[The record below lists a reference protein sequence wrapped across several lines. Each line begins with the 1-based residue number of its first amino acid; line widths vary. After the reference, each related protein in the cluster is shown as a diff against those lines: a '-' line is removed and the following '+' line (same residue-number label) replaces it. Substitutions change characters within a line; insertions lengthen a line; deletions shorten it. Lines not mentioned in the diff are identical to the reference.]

1 MGRWGASLEA
11 LRLWRQQDS
20 MYKYVLRRMLHAIPA
35 LLGVTFIIFAAL
47 RVMPGDP
54 VSVMFGTQATKIRPE
69 DRAKIEAD
77 LGLSYPLIVQ
87 YGKWLKDIGTGKLGK
102 SFWRGDTVVDLI
114 IQRGPLTVEIAIMAI
129 ILSWAVG
136 VPVGILSALRQN
148 TLPDYI
154 ARLFTILFLAIPSF
168 WLGAMIMLVLLLW
181 WDYAPPLG
189 IINIWDDPTKNLQIV
204 LGPAIVLGL
213 AVSAYIARMARS
225 SLLEIIRE
233 DYIRTARAKG
243 LREQAVILRHALRNV
258 SLPIITL
265 SGVLFGYLLSGTV
278 VVEQA
283 FNVPGLGKAM
293 VEAFVMLDY
302 AVIQNLVFLYGGV
315 FVVINLL
322 IDISYA
328 WLDPRI
334 HYT

>member
-1 MGRWGASLEA
+1 
-11 LRLWRQQDS
+11 
-20 MYKYVLRRMLHAIPA
+20 MYKYILRRALHAIPA
-35 LLGVTFIIFAAL
+35 LLGVSIIIFVAL

-69 DRAKIEAD
+69 DRAKIEAE
-77 LGLSYPLIVQ
+77 LGLSYPLTVQ
-87 YGKWLKDIGTGKLGK
+87 YGMWLKDIATGKLGR

-114 IQRGPLTVEIAIMAI
+114 IQRGPLTVEIVVMAM
-129 ILSWAVG
+129 ILSWVVG
-136 VPVGILSALRQN
+136 VPVGILAALRQN

-189 IINIWDDPTKNLQIV
+189 VINLWDDPTRNVQIV
-204 LGPAIVLGL
+204 LGPAMVLGL
-213 AVSAYIARMARS
+213 AVSAYIARMTRS

-243 LREQAVILRHALRNV
+243 LREQAVVLRHALRNV
-258 SLPIITL
+258 SLPIVTL

-302 AVIQNLVFLYGGV
+302 AVIQNLVLLYGAV

-322 IDISYA
+322 VDISYA

>member
-1 MGRWGASLEA
+1 
-11 LRLWRQQDS
+11 
-20 MYKYVLRRMLHAIPA
+20 MYRYVLRRVLHAIPA
-35 LLGVTFIIFAAL
+35 LLGVSIIIFVAL

-69 DRAKIEAD
+69 DRAKIEAE
-77 LGLSYPLIVQ
+77 LGLSYPLAAQ
-87 YGKWLKDIGTGKLGK
+87 YGMWLRDIATGKLGR
-102 SFWRGDTVVDLI
+102 SFWRGDTVLDLI
-114 IQRGPLTVEIAIMAI
+114 VQRGPLTVEIAAMAM
-129 ILSWAVG
+129 ILSWVVG
-136 VPVGILSALRQN
+136 VPVGILAALRQN

-189 IINIWDDPTKNLQIV
+189 VINLWDDPTRNMQIV
-204 LGPAIVLGL
+204 LGPAMVLGL
-213 AVSAYIARMARS
+213 AVSAYIARMTRS

-243 LREQAVILRHALRNV
+243 LRERAVVLRHALRNI
-258 SLPIITL
+258 SLPIMTL

-302 AVIQNLVFLYGGV
+302 AVIQNLVLLYGAV
-315 FVVINLL
+315 FVVINLVV
-322 IDISYA
+322 DISYA

>member
-1 MGRWGASLEA
+1 
-11 LRLWRQQDS
+11 
-20 MYKYVLRRMLHAIPA
+20 MYRYVMRRVLHAIPA
-35 LLGVTFIIFAAL
+35 LLGVSIIIFVAL

-69 DRAKIEAD
+69 DRAKIEAE
-77 LGLSYPLIVQ
+77 LGLSYPLAVQ
-87 YGKWLKDIGTGKLGK
+87 YGMWLRDIATGKLGR
-102 SFWRGDTVVDLI
+102 SFWRGDTVLDLI
-114 IQRGPLTVEIAIMAI
+114 VQRGPLTVEIAAMAMA
-129 ILSWAVG
+129 LSWVVG
-136 VPVGILSALRQN
+136 VPVGILAALRQN

-168 WLGAMIMLVLLLW
+168 WLGAVIMLVLLLW

-189 IINIWDDPTKNLQIV
+189 VINLWDDPTRNVQIV
-204 LGPAIVLGL
+204 LGPAMVLGL
-213 AVSAYIARMARS
+213 AVSAYIARMTRS
-225 SLLEIIRE
+225 SLLEVIRE

-243 LREQAVILRHALRNV
+243 LREQAVVLRHALRNV
-258 SLPIITL
+258 SLPIMTL

-302 AVIQNLVFLYGGV
+302 AVIQNLVLLYGAV
-315 FVVINLL
+315 FVLINLL
-322 IDISYA
+322 VDISYA

>member
-1 MGRWGASLEA
+1 MS
-11 LRLWRQQDS
+11 
-20 MYKYVLRRMLHAIPA
+20 KYIIRRVLLSIPA
-35 LLGVTFIIFAAL
+35 LLGVTIVIFVAL

-54 VSVMFGTQATKIRPE
+54 VSVMFGTQATHIRPE

-77 LGLSYPLIVQ
+77 LGLSLPLIVQ
-87 YGKWLKDIGTGKLGK
+87 YGKWLHDIASGKLGR

-114 IQRGPLTVEIAIMAI
+114 VQRGPLTVEIAVMAI
-129 ILSWAVG
+129 VLSWVVG
-136 VPVGILSALRQN
+136 IPVGILSAMRQN
-148 TLPDYI
+148 TLPDYV
-154 ARLFTILFLAIPSF
+154 ARFFTVLFLAIPNF
-168 WLGAMIMLVLLLW
+168 WLGAMIVLALLLW
-181 WDYAPPLG
+181 GDYAPPLG
-189 IINIWDDPTKNLQIV
+189 VINLWDDPVQNLQIV
-204 LGPAIVLGL
+204 WGPALVLGL
-213 AVSAYIARMARS
+213 AISAYIARMTRS
-225 SLLEIIRE
+225 GLLEIIRE

-243 LREQAVILRHALRNV
+243 LQERLVVLKHALRNA

-265 SGVLFGYLLSGTV
+265 TGVLFGLLLSGTV

-302 AVIQNLVFLYGGV
+302 AVVQNLVLLYGVV
-315 FVVINLL
+315 FVVLNLL
-322 IDISYA
+322 VDISYA

>member
-1 MGRWGASLEA
+1 
-11 LRLWRQQDS
+11 
-20 MYKYVLRRMLHAIPA
+20 MYKYLLRRVLHAIPA

-77 LGLSYPLIVQ
+77 LGLSYPLVVQ

-129 ILSWAVG
+129 ILSWVVG
-136 VPVGILSALRQN
+136 IPVGILSALRQN

-243 LREQAVILRHALRNV
+243 LREQAVILRHALRNI

>member
-1 MGRWGASLEA
+1 
-11 LRLWRQQDS
+11 
-20 MYKYVLRRMLHAIPA
+20 MYKYLLRRVLHAIPA

-77 LGLSYPLIVQ
+77 LGLSYPLVVQ

-129 ILSWAVG
+129 ILSWVVG
-136 VPVGILSALRQN
+136 IPVGILSALRQN

-302 AVIQNLVFLYGGV
+302 AVIQNLVFLYGAV